1 MLVCFWSPKGGSGT
15 SVIAAAA
22 ALVLARETD
31 ARIVDLSGDQPAVLG
46 LAHDPVPGLLD
57 WRGSRLSLAGMIV
70 LVKPPLLANAPSLR
84 AEPYA
89 KSPVPDPVLRVKPE
103 LEPTAL

>member
-31 ARIVDLSGDQPAVLG
+31 ARVVDLAGDQPAVLG

-57 WRGSRLSLAGMIV
+57 WMRAG
-70 LVKPPLLANAPSLR
+70 PGRADRRARPSDGRRRAAARAPAR
-84 AEPYA
+84 
-89 KSPVPDPVLRVKPE
+89 R
-103 LEPTAL
+103 

>member
-31 ARIVDLSGDQPAVLG
+31 ARIVDLAGDQPAVLG
-46 LAHDPVPGLLD
+46 LAHDPVPGLARLD
-57 WRGSRLSLAGMIV
+57 ARRAPARPSTRSSTSPSTSRRG
-70 LVKPPLLANAPSLR
+70 
-84 AEPYA
+84 
-89 KSPVPDPVLRVKPE
+89 
-103 LEPTAL
+103 